1 MILLRQILKHP
12 AGRVALAI
20 ALSLLIHTTLLIGP
34 DLIRTAPVEA
44 PLPPLTARL
53 EPLPTRKPAPEPVR
67 KKVHKPKPHPEHAAV
82 KPRIRPVASP
92 EAAPLPV
99 ASEAATVDAASGVGA
114 AESQPASAVA
124 QTAPDEHAAS
134 AHPLPMH
141 AQLTFVVNKG
151 VGFPVGE
158 ARHTLDIDDNRH
170 YTLQTNI
177 RTVGLAS
184 LFKTFDMNQKSNGT
198 ISTQGLRPD
207 EYSEGRNSDKGVQT
221 LTAKFDWTGKT
232 LTFSGG
238 AASPL
243 PAQSQDMLSFLYQLS
258 QLPLDQAIVSIYIS
272 NGKKLE
278 KYDLAVGAE
287 EDILTRNGKL
297 RALPLRKIHAPGEE
311 GLEVWLGMEYRLLP
325 VKIRQIDRHGEIAGE
340 MVITDI
346 RVSEKQTGGK

>member
-20 ALSLLIHTTLLIGP
+20 ALSLLIHATLLIGP

-67 KKVHKPKPHPEHAAV
+67 KKVHKPKPAKIIHPEKSV
-82 KPRIRPVASP
+82 TVVSRPVETAP
-92 EAAPLPV
+92 EIPAP
-99 ASEAATVDAASGVGA
+99 AVDTASGVGA

-124 QTAPDEHAAS
+124 QTEPDEHAVS

-141 AQLTFVVNKG
+141 AQLTFTVKKG
-151 VGFPVGE
+151 VNFPVGE
-158 ARHTLDIDDNRH
+158 ARHTLDIDDKQH

-184 LFKTFDMNQKSNGT
+184 LFKTFDMNQKSSGT
-198 ISTQGLRPD
+198 ISAQGLRPD
-207 EYSEGRNSDKGVQT
+207 EYSEGRTSDKGVQA
-221 LTAKFDWTGKT
+221 LTAKFDWAGKT

-287 EDILTRNGKL
+287 EDILTKNGQL